1 MLGSGT
7 QGVWEISGRGGM
19 TVEWIDRMEVKE
31 ERGEREGG
39 EIDLA
44 SQEMTAD
51 EGLS

>member
-31 ERGEREGG
+31 EREGG